1 MRLKDLAARVFPTVA
16 SGTHAKRLIKAGTI
30 TRGGP
35 LGGGP
40 VESAARVREGDV
52 LRLRVEPVR
61 AVCAHRDE
69 ASLQRH
75 IDTMRRGG
83 LRVLH
88 ETEHFA
94 AIFKPAGFHTMGVHW
109 RCVDKALPRLLRA
122 SARADAKLPH
132 PCHRLDCRVSGVVLC
147 AKTHSAAHAL
157 GRQFQEHTLQKWYRA
172 IVVGRVDVGCIA
184 RACGTG
190 AGGETKSETGGGEEH
205 TARFVF

>member
-1 MRLKDLAARVFPTVA
+1 MKRSRPAAECGSDEAPHHEQCTALRSGACFEYVVAAAEDAMRLKDLAARVFPTVA

-109 RCVDKALPRLLRA
+109 RCGL
-122 SARADAKLPH
+122 
-132 PCHRLDCRVSGVVLC
+132 
-147 AKTHSAAHAL
+147 
-157 GRQFQEHTLQKWYRA
+157 
-172 IVVGRVDVGCIA
+172 
-184 RACGTG
+184 
-190 AGGETKSETGGGEEH
+190 
-205 TARFVF
+205 